1 MVYVPSEVLKTR
13 LQLQG
18 RYNNPFFYSGY
29 NYRSTWDAARTIAR
43 TEGFG
48 ALYSGYKATIVRDL
62 PFSAL
67 QFAFYEQ
74 ERAYAMQWTGSK
86 DLGLGIE
93 VATALSAGGAA
104 GVLTCPLDVVKTR
117 TQTQVTTDD
126 HSKSSQASHMEKRA
140 KKLTATQTRALHSSP
155 RTVPTTAPTLD
166 TSSVIQGLRL
176 IYKTEGVAGWFRGV
190 GPRFVWTGVQTTT
203 MLVMYQYIVKYL
215 EGLQPR
221 EDSAI

>member
-1 MVYVPSEVLKTR
+1 VVYVPSEVLKTR

-29 NYRSTWDAARTIAR
+29 NYKSTWDAAKTIVR

-74 ERAYAMQWTGSK
+74 ERAYAMQLTGSK
-86 DLGLGIE
+86 DLGLGVEI
-93 VATALSAGGAA
+93 ATALSAGGAA
-104 GVLTCPLDVVKTR
+104 GVITCPLDVVKTR
-117 TQTQVTTDD
+117 TQTQITTDD
-126 HSKSSQASHMEKRA
+126 HAKSSQASHMEKRA
-140 KKLTATQTRALHSSP
+140 KMLSSTQKRALHSSP
-155 RTVPTTAPTLD
+155 RTVPATAPILD
-166 TSSVIQGLRL
+166 TSSVIHGLRL
-176 IYKTEGVAGWFRGV
+176 IYQTEGVGGWFRGV

-215 EGLQPR
+215 DRTSSG
-221 EDSAI
+221 DGSII